1 MSRLSVFFALLIG
14 CCSCGREASDAVVYE
29 VSARKMEGLDDIFD
43 FYGPFFFDE
52 ADSCLV
58 KSEGQGEN
66 VVVRFDCRKGVLK
79 NRIRRG
85 RGPGEYLDLRVV
97 GVNPATGDFQAVS
110 SVGRSVVSFSR
121 EMVPLDTVTFG
132 TALFDA
138 VRAGDFFVSY
148 GDYAATDNHMFSLFD
163 TLGQAVGRFGKF
175 PDDGM
180 SDAFRDKVMAYQGK
194 LLANR
199 TCSRFAFFR
208 VWGMSLIYTEL
219 GRIGIRSVSFR
230 SARSYPF
237 TNRSRMLR
245 RVCVSGIRRFTMQ
258 MPLHRI
264 VVFMRCTPDGNW
276 IWERWIQ
283 TAGPGRPG

>member
-138 VRAGDFFVSY
+138 EGGGFLRVVRRLCGDRQSHVF
-148 GDYAATDNHMFSLFD
+148 
-163 TLGQAVGRFGKF
+163 
-175 PDDGM
+175 
-180 SDAFRDKVMAYQGK
+180 
-194 LLANR
+194 
-199 TCSRFAFFR
+199 
-208 VWGMSLIYTEL
+208 
-219 GRIGIRSVSFR
+219 SFR
-230 SARSYPF
+230 YARTGRWSF
-237 TNRSRMLR
+237 RKISR
-245 RVCVSGIRRFTMQ
+245 
-258 MPLHRI
+258 
-264 VVFMRCTPDGNW
+264 
-276 IWERWIQ
+276 
-283 TAGPGRPG
+283 

>member
-1 MSRLSVFFALLIG
+1 MIMSRLSVFFALLIG

-43 FYGPFFFDE
+43 FYGPFFFDK

-58 KSEGQGEN
+58 KSGRTGQKMSSFGSIA
-66 VVVRFDCRKGVLK
+66 VKAFLK

-138 VRAGDFFVSY
+138 VRAGISSCRTAIMRRPTITCFL
-148 GDYAATDNHMFSLFD
+148 FS
-163 TLGQAVGRFGKF
+163 
-175 PDDGM
+175 
-180 SDAFRDKVMAYQGK
+180 
-194 LLANR
+194 
-199 TCSRFAFFR
+199 
-208 VWGMSLIYTEL
+208 
-219 GRIGIRSVSFR
+219 IRSDRPLVVSENSPMTACRMR
-230 SARSYPF
+230 S
-237 TNRSRMLR
+237 
-245 RVCVSGIRRFTMQ
+245 G
-258 MPLHRI
+258 
-264 VVFMRCTPDGNW
+264 
-276 IWERWIQ
+276 
-283 TAGPGRPG
+283 

>member
-97 GVNPATGDFQAVS
+97 GVNPVISKPSLLSVEAS
-110 SVGRSVVSFSR
+110 S
-121 EMVPLDTVTFG
+121 P
-132 TALFDA
+132 
-138 VRAGDFFVSY
+138 
-148 GDYAATDNHMFSLFD
+148 
-163 TLGQAVGRFGKF
+163 
-175 PDDGM
+175 
-180 SDAFRDKVMAYQGK
+180 
-194 LLANR
+194 
-199 TCSRFAFFR
+199 FR
-208 VWGMSLIYTEL
+208 VKWS
-219 GRIGIRSVSFR
+219 
-230 SARSYPF
+230 
-237 TNRSRMLR
+237 
-245 RVCVSGIRRFTMQ
+245 
-258 MPLHRI
+258 
-264 VVFMRCTPDGNW
+264 
-276 IWERWIQ
+276 RWI
-283 TAGPGRPG
+283 P